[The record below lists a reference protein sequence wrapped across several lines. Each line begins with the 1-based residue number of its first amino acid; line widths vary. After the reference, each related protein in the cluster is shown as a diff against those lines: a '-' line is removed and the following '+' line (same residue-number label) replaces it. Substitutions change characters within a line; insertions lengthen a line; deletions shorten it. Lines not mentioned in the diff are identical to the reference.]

1 MKNMAERRTRMTTK
15 VKLKNGG
22 AIEVRIENGQIAE
35 ISYSHGVTKIAKREE
50 RAEIQFRLENI
61 FVENLEMF
69 KQILRSI
76 KEDKDFLSFGYSLL
90 EQKRNAKLKVML
102 DYRKEC
108 DRRLKQMQEEV
119 DKYML

>member
-50 RAEIQFRLENI
+50 RAEIQFRLESI

-69 KQILRSI
+69 KQILRNI
-76 KEDKDFLSFGYSLL
+76 EDDKEFFSYGCSLL
-90 EQKRNAKLKVML
+90 EEKRNAKLKTML
-102 DYRKEC
+102 EYRKEC
-108 DRRLKQMQEEV
+108 DRRLKQMQEEI
-119 DKYML
+119 DKYRL

>member
-35 ISYSHGVTKIAKREE
+35 ITYSHGVTKIAKREE
-50 RAEIQFRLENI
+50 TEEIKFRLENI

>member
-15 VKLKNGG
+15 VNLQNGG
-22 AIEVRIENGQIAE
+22 VIEVRIENGQIAE
-35 ISYSHGVTKIAKREE
+35 ITYSHGVTKIAKREE
-50 RAEIQFRLENI
+50 TEEIKFRLENI

>member
-15 VKLKNGG
+15 VNLQNGG
-22 AIEVRIENGQIAE
+22 VIEVRIENGQIAE
-35 ISYSHGVTKIAKREE
+35 ITYSHGVTKIAKRDEPEE
-50 RAEIQFRLENI
+50 IKFRLENI

-90 EQKRNAKLKVML
+90 AQKRDAKLKAML

-108 DRRLKQMQEEV
+108 DRRLKQMQEEI

>member
-1 MKNMAERRTRMTTK
+1 MAERRTRMTTK